1 MGDRERA
8 RDMPTVLPICPFTL
22 FPFYPSIEMLRVGL
36 TGSIATGKSF
46 VSGVLAGL
54 GCRVVDADELARL
67 VVEPGTE
74 GLRAVVE
81 EFGAE
86 VLSASG
92 TLDRARL
99 GALVFGDARRRERLN
114 SILHPLI
121 IAEQDALLRRW
132 EAEDRRGVAVVDAAL
147 MIESGGYRR
156 FDTLIVVHCRPEVQL
171 ERLMRR
177 NNLSR
182 EEAERR
188 IAAQMPQEE
197 KLRYADFSIDTSGSF
212 EETRARTEEV
222 YKDLRRMADEDAA
235 SR

>member
-1 MGDRERA
+1 
-8 RDMPTVLPICPFTL
+8 
-22 FPFYPSIEMLRVGL
+22 MLRVGL

-54 GCRVVDADELARL
+54 GCRVVDADELARR

-74 GLRAVVE
+74 GLRSVVE
-81 EFGAE
+81 EFGAD
-86 VLSASG
+86 VLG
-92 TLDRARL
+92 DDGRLDRARL

-114 SILHPLI
+114 AILHPLI

-132 EAEDRRGVAVVDAAL
+132 AEEEPRGVGVVDAAL
-147 MIESGGYRR
+147 LIESGGYKR
-156 FDTLIVVHCRPEVQL
+156 FDRLVVVHCRPELQL
-171 ERLMRR
+171 ERLMLR
-177 NNLSR
+177 NRLSR

-197 KLRYADFSIDTSGSF
+197 KLRYADFTVDTSGSF
-212 EETRARTEEV
+212 EETGARTEEV
-222 YKDLRRMADEDAA
+222 YKALRRIADEADT

>member
-1 MGDRERA
+1 
-8 RDMPTVLPICPFTL
+8 
-22 FPFYPSIEMLRVGL
+22 MLRVGL

-54 GCRVVDADELARL
+54 GCRVVDADELARR

-114 SILHPLI
+114 AILHPLI

-132 EAEDRRGVAVVDAAL
+132 EGEDPRAVAVVDAAL

-156 FDTLIVVHCRPEVQL
+156 FDKIVVVYCDPEAQL

-177 NNLSR
+177 NSLSR

-222 YKDLRRMADEDAA
+222 FEELCKLADE
-235 SR
+235 RRP